1 MVAENQPG
9 HIDQIK
15 QTNAGAVYRLIDQ
28 LGPVSRIDLSRLAQL
43 APASIT
49 KIVREML
56 EAHLVQELEIKEAG
70 NRGRPAVGLVVETE
84 AWHYLSL
91 RISRGEIFL
100 ALRDLSSKLVV
111 EESQELALKDD
122 LPLLDRIISHID
134 QFFIR
139 HQKKLERLTSIAIT
153 LPGIIDTE
161 NGIVHRMPF
170 YEDVK
175 EMPLGEALEQHTG
188 VPVYIQHDISAWTM
202 AEALFGASR
211 GARDVIQV
219 VIDHNVGAG
228 VITDGHLLHAGSS
241 SLVEIGH
248 TQVDPYGKRCYCGNH
263 GCLETI
269 ASVDSILELAQL
281 RLNQSMSSMLHG
293 QPLTVDSLCQA
304 ALRGDLLAKDI
315 ITGVGAHVGRILAI
329 MVNLFNPQKILIGSP
344 LSKAADILFP
354 VISDSIRQQALP
366 AYSQHISV
374 ESTQFSNQ
382 GTMAGAA
389 LVKDAMYTLPEA
401 VSRRSLGLPA
411 EKICSVYRES
421 DIVPGEQTATSILK
435 QRTKNLAPL
444 PYAHQQQ
451 KSPQEKTVVSIT
463 VDPES
468 PESFM
473 KLPKRRRWVKEKYTR
488 WVKTQPCA
496 CCGMPADDPHHLIGH
511 GQGGMGTKAHDL
523 FVLPL
528 CRKHHNEL
536 HTDTVAFEDKYGS
549 QLELIFRFIDRALA
563 IGVLA

>member
-1 MVAENQPG
+1 MVADSQPG

-70 NRGRPAVGLVVETE
+70 SRGRPAVGLVVETE
-84 AWHYLSL
+84 AWHYLSI

-111 EESQELALKDD
+111 EECLE
-122 LPLLDRIISHID
+122 LPLVSETPLLERIIFMVD

-139 HQKKLERLTSIAIT
+139 HQQKLERLTSIAIT

-170 YEDVK
+170 YDDVK
-175 EMPLGEALEQHTG
+175 EMPLGETLEHHTG

-269 ASVDSILELAQL
+269 ASVDSVLELAQL
-281 RLNQSMSSMLHG
+281 RLNQSMSSSLHG
-293 QPLTVDSLCQA
+293 QPLTEYF
-304 ALRGDLLAKDI
+304 GK
-315 ITGVGAHVGRILAI
+315 
-329 MVNLFNPQKILIGSP
+329 
-344 LSKAADILFP
+344 
-354 VISDSIRQQALP
+354 
-366 AYSQHISV
+366 
-374 ESTQFSNQ
+374 
-382 GTMAGAA
+382 
-389 LVKDAMYTLPEA
+389 
-401 VSRRSLGLPA
+401 
-411 EKICSVYRES
+411 
-421 DIVPGEQTATSILK
+421 
-435 QRTKNLAPL
+435 
-444 PYAHQQQ
+444 
-451 KSPQEKTVVSIT
+451 
-463 VDPES
+463 
-468 PESFM
+468 
-473 KLPKRRRWVKEKYTR
+473 KE
-488 WVKTQPCA
+488 
-496 CCGMPADDPHHLIGH
+496 
-511 GQGGMGTKAHDL
+511 
-523 FVLPL
+523 
-528 CRKHHNEL
+528 
-536 HTDTVAFEDKYGS
+536 
-549 QLELIFRFIDRALA
+549 
-563 IGVLA
+563 

>member
-1 MVAENQPG
+1 MVADSQPG

-56 EAHLVQELEIKEAG
+56 EAHLVQETEIQEPG
-70 NRGRPAVGLVVETE
+70 SRGRPAVGLVVETE

-91 RISRGEIFL
+91 RISRGEIHL

-111 EESQELALKDD
+111 EEQQEL
-122 LPLLDRIISHID
+122 PLVSEHAFIHRVITHID

-139 HQKKLERLTSIAIT
+139 HQQKLERLTAIAIT

-175 EMPLGEALEQHTG
+175 DMALGEALEQHTG

-228 VITDGHLLHAGSS
+228 VITDGRLLHAGSS

-269 ASVDSILELAQL
+269 ASVESVLELAQQ
-281 RLNQSMSSMLHG
+281 RMSQSMSSRLHD
-293 QPLTVDSLCQA
+293 QPLTVESLCQA
-304 ALRGDLLAKDI
+304 AQDGDLLAKDI
-315 ITGVGAHVGRILAI
+315 ISGVGTNVGRILAI

-354 VISDSIRQQALP
+354 AISDCIRQQSLP
-366 AYSQHISV
+366 AYSRHIVV

-389 LVKDAMYTLPEA
+389 LVKDAMY
-401 VSRRSLGLPA
+401 SGSL
-411 EKICSVYRES
+411 
-421 DIVPGEQTATSILK
+421 
-435 QRTKNLAPL
+435 
-444 PYAHQQQ
+444 
-451 KSPQEKTVVSIT
+451 
-463 VDPES
+463 
-468 PESFM
+468 
-473 KLPKRRRWVKEKYTR
+473 
-488 WVKTQPCA
+488 
-496 CCGMPADDPHHLIGH
+496 LIRLL
-511 GQGGMGTKAHDL
+511 QG
-523 FVLPL
+523 
-528 CRKHHNEL
+528 
-536 HTDTVAFEDKYGS
+536 
-549 QLELIFRFIDRALA
+549 
-563 IGVLA
+563 

>member
-100 ALRDLSSKLVV
+100 ALRGLSSKLVV
-111 EESQELALKDD
+111 KDD

-188 VPVYIQHDISAWTM
+188 VPVYIRWQRPC
-202 AEALFGASR
+202 L
-211 GARDVIQV
+211 VP
-219 VIDHNVGAG
+219 
-228 VITDGHLLHAGSS
+228 HAG
-241 SLVEIGH
+241 
-248 TQVDPYGKRCYCGNH
+248 R
-263 GCLETI
+263 
-269 ASVDSILELAQL
+269 
-281 RLNQSMSSMLHG
+281 
-293 QPLTVDSLCQA
+293 
-304 ALRGDLLAKDI
+304 
-315 ITGVGAHVGRILAI
+315 
-329 MVNLFNPQKILIGSP
+329 
-344 LSKAADILFP
+344 
-354 VISDSIRQQALP
+354 
-366 AYSQHISV
+366 
-374 ESTQFSNQ
+374 
-382 GTMAGAA
+382 
-389 LVKDAMYTLPEA
+389 AM
-401 VSRRSLGLPA
+401 
-411 EKICSVYRES
+411 
-421 DIVPGEQTATSILK
+421 
-435 QRTKNLAPL
+435 
-444 PYAHQQQ
+444 
-451 KSPQEKTVVSIT
+451 
-463 VDPES
+463 
-468 PESFM
+468 
-473 KLPKRRRWVKEKYTR
+473 
-488 WVKTQPCA
+488 
-496 CCGMPADDPHHLIGH
+496 
-511 GQGGMGTKAHDL
+511 
-523 FVLPL
+523 
-528 CRKHHNEL
+528 
-536 HTDTVAFEDKYGS
+536 
-549 QLELIFRFIDRALA
+549 
-563 IGVLA
+563 